1 MKQENITSYAKKVGV
16 ENLSNENLISAILG
30 IDTLVQDNK
39 PIREVFDGS
48 RSLRK
53 IAKKTLNELMAV
65 SCIGEKKAIAL
76 LVAFE
81 LGKRLMREES
91 EEQQRL
97 DNAMAIK
104 EYMLPFV
111 KDLTNEV
118 AYLLCMDRNFKLIKR
133 VMLSKGGLTETAVD
147 VRDICKQALLCNAT
161 VVALVHNHP
170 SSNCSPS
177 RQDDEITKRVK
188 DGCKI
193 MRLHLIDHVI
203 ISSKES
209 TYYSYSESGKILP
222 F

>member
-1 MKQENITSYAKKVGV
+1 MKQENITSYVKKVGV

-65 SCIGEKKAIAL
+65 NGIGEKKAIAL

-177 RQDDEITKRVK
+177 RQDDDITKRVK

-209 TYYSYSESGKILP
+209 TYYSYSESGKI
-222 F
+222 

>member
-1 MKQENITSYAKKVGV
+1 MKQENITSYVKKVGV

-65 SCIGEKKAIAL
+65 NGIGEKKAIAL

-97 DNAMAIK
+97 DNAMVIK

-209 TYYSYSESGKILP
+209 TYYSYSESGKI
-222 F
+222 

>member
-65 SCIGEKKAIAL
+65 NGIGEKKAIAL

-97 DNAMAIK
+97 DNAMSIK

-209 TYYSYSESGKILP
+209 TYYSYSESGEI
-222 F
+222 

>member
-1 MKQENITSYAKKVGV
+1 MKQENITSYVKKVGV

-65 SCIGEKKAIAL
+65 NGIGEKKAIAL

-209 TYYSYSESGKILP
+209 TYYSYSESGEI
-222 F
+222 

>member
-1 MKQENITSYAKKVGV
+1 MKQENITSYVKKVGV

-65 SCIGEKKAIAL
+65 NGIGEKKAIAL

-193 MRLHLIDHVI
+193 MRLHIIDHVI

-209 TYYSYSESGKILP
+209 TYYSYSESGKI
-222 F
+222 

>member
-1 MKQENITSYAKKVGV
+1 MKQENITSYVKKVGV

-65 SCIGEKKAIAL
+65 NGIGEKKAIAL

-177 RQDDEITKRVK
+177 RQDDEITKQVK

-193 MRLHLIDHVI
+193 MRLHIIDHVI

-209 TYYSYSESGKILP
+209 TYYSYSESGKI
-222 F
+222 

>member
-1 MKQENITSYAKKVGV
+1 MKQENITSYVKKVGV

-65 SCIGEKKAIAL
+65 KGIGEKKAIAL

-209 TYYSYSESGKILP
+209 TYYSYSESGKI
-222 F
+222 

>member
-1 MKQENITSYAKKVGV
+1 MKQENITSYVKKVGV

-65 SCIGEKKAIAL
+65 NGIGEKKAIAL

-203 ISSKES
+203 ISRKES
-209 TYYSYSESGKILP
+209 TYYSYSESGKI
-222 F
+222 

>member
-1 MKQENITSYAKKVGV
+1 MKQENITSYVKKVGV
-16 ENLSNENLISAILG
+16 ENLSNENLISAIFG

-53 IAKKTLNELMAV
+53 IAKKTLNELMSV
-65 SCIGEKKAIAL
+65 NGIGEKKAIAL

-209 TYYSYSESGKILP
+209 TYYSYSESGKI
-222 F
+222 

>member
-1 MKQENITSYAKKVGV
+1 MKQENITSYVKKVGV

-65 SCIGEKKAIAL
+65 NGIGEKKAIAL

-209 TYYSYSESGKILP
+209 TYYSYSESGKI
-222 F
+222 

>member
-1 MKQENITSYAKKVGV
+1 MKQENITSYVKKVGV

-65 SCIGEKKAIAL
+65 NGIGEKKAIAL

-133 VMLSKGGLTETAVD
+133 VMLSKGGLTETAVG

-193 MRLHLIDHVI
+193 MRLHIIDHVI

-209 TYYSYSESGKILP
+209 TYYSYSESGKI
-222 F
+222 

>member
-1 MKQENITSYAKKVGV
+1 MKQENITSYVKKVGV

-39 PIREVFDGS
+39 SIREVFDGS

-53 IAKKTLNELMAV
+53 IAKKTLNELM
-65 SCIGEKKAIAL
+65 SENGIGEKKAIAL

-209 TYYSYSESGKILP
+209 TYYSYSESGKI
-222 F
+222 

>member
-1 MKQENITSYAKKVGV
+1 MKQENITSYVKKVGV

-65 SCIGEKKAIAL
+65 NGIGEKKAIAL

-133 VMLSKGGLTETAVD
+133 VMLSKGGLTETAID

-209 TYYSYSESGKILP
+209 TYYSYSESGKI
-222 F
+222 

>member
-53 IAKKTLNELMAV
+53 IAKKTLNQLTAV
-65 SCIGEKKAIAL
+65 NGIGENKAIGL
-76 LVAFE
+76 PVAFE
-81 LGKRLMREES
+81 IGKRLMREES

-209 TYYSYSESGKILP
+209 TYYSYSESGEI
-222 F
+222 

>member
-65 SCIGEKKAIAL
+65 NGIGEKKAIAL
-76 LVAFE
+76 LIALE

-209 TYYSYSESGKILP
+209 TYYSYSESGEI
-222 F
+222 

>member
-65 SCIGEKKAIAL
+65 NGIGEKKAIAL

-209 TYYSYSESGKILP
+209 TYYSYSESGEI
-222 F
+222 

>member
-1 MKQENITSYAKKVGV
+1 MKQENITSYVKKVGV

-53 IAKKTLNELMAV
+53 IAKKTLNELMSV
-65 SCIGEKKAIAL
+65 NGIGEKKAIAL

-188 DGCKI
+188 DGRKI

-209 TYYSYSESGKILP
+209 TYYSYSESGKI
-222 F
+222 

>member
-65 SCIGEKKAIAL
+65 SGIGEKKAIAL

>member
-1 MKQENITSYAKKVGV
+1 MKQENITSYVKKVGV

-65 SCIGEKKAIAL
+65 NGIGEKKAIAL

-188 DGCKI
+188 DCCKI

-209 TYYSYSESGKILP
+209 TYYSYSESGEI
-222 F
+222 

>member
-65 SCIGEKKAIAL
+65 NGIGEKKAIAL

-97 DNAMAIK
+97 DNTMAIK

-209 TYYSYSESGKILP
+209 TYYSYSESGKI
-222 F
+222 

>member
-1 MKQENITSYAKKVGV
+1 MKQENITSYVKKVGV

-65 SCIGEKKAIAL
+65 NGIGEKKAIAL

-188 DGCKI
+188 DVCKI

-209 TYYSYSESGKILP
+209 TYYSYSESGKI
-222 F
+222 

>member
-1 MKQENITSYAKKVGV
+1 MKQENITSYVKKVGV

-39 PIREVFDGS
+39 SIREVFDGS

-53 IAKKTLNELMAV
+53 IAKKTLNELMSV
-65 SCIGEKKAIAL
+65 NGIGEKKAIAL

-209 TYYSYSESGKILP
+209 TYYSYSESGKI
-222 F
+222 

>member
-1 MKQENITSYAKKVGV
+1 MKQENITSYVKKVGV

-65 SCIGEKKAIAL
+65 NGIGEKKAIAL

-161 VVALVHNHP
+161 VVALVYNHP

-209 TYYSYSESGKILP
+209 TYYSYSESGKI
-222 F
+222 

>member
-1 MKQENITSYAKKVGV
+1 MKQENITSYVKKVGV

-65 SCIGEKKAIAL
+65 NGIGEKKAIAL

-133 VMLSKGGLTETAVD
+133 VMLSKGGLTETVVD
-147 VRDICKQALLCNAT
+147 VRDICKQVLLCNAT

-209 TYYSYSESGKILP
+209 TYYSYSESGKI
-222 F
+222 

>member
-1 MKQENITSYAKKVGV
+1 MKQENITSYVKKVGV

-53 IAKKTLNELMAV
+53 IAKKTLNELMSV
-65 SCIGEKKAIAL
+65 NGIGEKKAIAL

-133 VMLSKGGLTETAVD
+133 VMLSKGGLTETVVD

-209 TYYSYSESGKILP
+209 TYYSYSESGKI
-222 F
+222 

>member
-1 MKQENITSYAKKVGV
+1 MKQENITSYVKKVGV

-53 IAKKTLNELMAV
+53 IAKKTLNELMSV
-65 SCIGEKKAIAL
+65 NGIGEKKAIAL

-170 SSNCSPS
+170 SSNCTPS

-209 TYYSYSESGKILP
+209 TYYSYSESGKI
-222 F
+222 

>member
-65 SCIGEKKAIAL
+65 NGIGEKKAIAL

-97 DNAMAIK
+97 DNAITIK

-209 TYYSYSESGKILP
+209 TYYSYSESGKI
-222 F
+222 

>member
-65 SCIGEKKAIAL
+65 NGIGEKKAIAL

-97 DNAMAIK
+97 ENAMAIK

-209 TYYSYSESGKILP
+209 TYYSYSESGKI
-222 F
+222 

>member
-1 MKQENITSYAKKVGV
+1 MKQENITSYVKKVGV

-53 IAKKTLNELMAV
+53 IAKKTLNELMSV
-65 SCIGEKKAIAL
+65 NGIGEKKAIAL

-133 VMLSKGGLTETAVD
+133 VMLSKGGLTETAVN

-209 TYYSYSESGKILP
+209 TYYSYSESGKI
-222 F
+222 

>member
-1 MKQENITSYAKKVGV
+1 MKQENITSYVKKVGV

-53 IAKKTLNELMAV
+53 IAKKTLNELMSV
-65 SCIGEKKAIAL
+65 NGIGEKKAIAL

-209 TYYSYSESGKILP
+209 TYYSYSESGKI
-222 F
+222 

>member
-39 PIREVFDGS
+39 PIREIFDGS

-65 SCIGEKKAIAL
+65 NGIGEKKAIAL

-81 LGKRLMREES
+81 LGKRLMREKS

-118 AYLLCMDRNFKLIKR
+118 AYLLCMDRNFKLTKR
-133 VMLSKGGLTETAVD
+133 IILSKGGLTETAVD

-209 TYYSYSESGKILP
+209 TYYSYSESGKI
-222 F
+222 

>member
-1 MKQENITSYAKKVGV
+1 MKQENITSYVKKVGV

-65 SCIGEKKAIAL
+65 NGIGEKKAIAL

-193 MRLHLIDHVI
+193 MRLHIIDHII

-209 TYYSYSESGKILP
+209 TYYSYSESGKI
-222 F
+222 

>member
-53 IAKKTLNELMAV
+53 IAKKTLNELMSV
-65 SCIGEKKAIAL
+65 NGIGEKKAIAL

-209 TYYSYSESGKILP
+209 TYYSYSESGKI
-222 F
+222 

>member
-65 SCIGEKKAIAL
+65 NGIGEKKAIAL

-161 VVALVHNHP
+161 VVALVHNHQ

-177 RQDDEITKRVK
+177 RPDDEITKRVK

-209 TYYSYSESGKILP
+209 TYYSYSESGEI
-222 F
+222 